1 MTNVK
6 ISKDHASYGGC
17 RGTVIQSA
25 EATGLLGEWY
35 RVYLPPQ
42 DTPSGVLRHGTSWH
56 FQKRHI
62 SEDK

>member
-6 ISKDHASYGGC
+6 ISKNHASYGGC

-42 DTPSGVLRHGTSWH
+42 DTPSGVLRHGTSWY